1 MSGKGENSISNDP
14 LVSVIMPVYNRADTI
29 RRAVDSVLN
38 QDWKNLE
45 LIVVDDGSND
55 DSVKILESYGDSLNL
70 ITQENQGAYFARNHA
85 LKFVNGE
92 FIAFIDS
99 DDYWLPHRISS
110 QIPLFDRSKI
120 GLVFGNAR
128 VERRGHDGNANKL
141 SNFFNCFPPS
151 RGKVTKELC
160 FQNFI
165 PQSSVII
172 RRECYNR
179 FAGFFTGNKRA
190 SDYVK
195 WFELSLYF
203 EFDYVPEPVFVY
215 CLHDS
220 NLSGSIEA
228 LLSPPIEGFQE
239 LLMKSKLNSNQRYFT
254 HLVIYRFQTWFS
266 LLLMLKMLNRIFAG
280 FASGGRAGLGIIDRI
295 STLFN
300 EFRSAVLLRR
310 KRG

>member
-1 MSGKGENSISNDP
+1 MSQKEEKSNTTDP
-14 LVSVIMPVYNRADTI
+14 LVSVIMPVYNRAGTI

-38 QDWKNLE
+38 QNWKNLE

-55 DSVKILESYGDSLNL
+55 DSVKILQSYGDNLNL
-70 ITQENQGAYFARNHA
+70 IIQENKGAYFARNHA
-85 LKFVNGE
+85 LKYVNGE

-128 VERRGHDGNANKL
+128 VERQGNERNPNSL
-141 SNFFNCFPPS
+141 NSFFSLFPPS

-160 FQNFI
+160 YQNFI

-172 RRECYNR
+172 RRECYTR
-179 FAGFFTGNKRA
+179 FGGFSTGNKRA

-203 EFDYVPEPVFVY
+203 EFDYVPNSLFVY
-215 CLHDS
+215 SLHDN

-266 LLLMLKMLNRIFAG
+266 LLLMLRMLNRILAG
-280 FASGGRAGLGIIDRI
+280 FSNGGRAGLGIIDRI

-300 EFRSAVLLRR
+300 EFRSAVLTRR